1 MNFKVFAV
9 LAVLALAGS
18 AAAARKRVTKKD
30 VGPAFPTVADALVEG
45 NYTQLVDAATVRWLA
60 VASLEWLSPVR
71 SCPSEFQ
78 AQHLMC
84 AALVSNAWLA
94 LLATPYPPYPSAN
107 PASHLPFLFCS
118 SPTWLRC
125 WPTPSLLAPCSP
137 PSTRPSPPWLMR
149 SPRWASPPPLLT
161 PPSSPPCW

>member
-60 VASLEWLSPVR
+60 VASLEWLSPAR

-78 AQHLMC
+78 AQHVMC

-94 LLATPYPPYPSAN
+94 LLATPYPPSI
-107 PASHLPFLFCS
+107 
-118 SPTWLRC
+118 
-125 WPTPSLLAPCSP
+125 
-137 PSTRPSPPWLMR
+137 
-149 SPRWASPPPLLT
+149 PL
-161 PPSSPPCW
+161 C